1 MAKIILN
8 ADLYENLLTEKPGD
22 YTARPRITGTYR
34 NANVADDIVAERT
47 EYRRETILNILTLAD
62 EKRRWAVA
70 NGRSLV
76 DGVGYFALS
85 LSGPFEGDSPRY
97 DPDKNKISVSFTP
110 SKELLDALKEI
121 DFNLNKA
128 TTGPV
133 INQVTDVRTQ
143 SVNDRITPGKSVIIN
158 GVNLL
163 VKGDDPAN
171 GVFFTPVSDGEPVKV
186 EYVSRMTSSE
196 LIVEAP
202 DLAEG
207 QYQLSVTTQASS
219 NYQLVKEPR
228 TYIFPIILTVGGS
241 DGSGDEG
248 GSPGEI

>member
-1 MAKIILN
+1 MAKIILT

-22 YTARPRITGTYR
+22 YTARPRVTGTYR
-34 NANVADDIVAERT
+34 NTDVADDIVAERT
-47 EYRRETILNILTLAD
+47 EYRKETIVNILTLAD

-76 DGVGYFALS
+76 DGLGQFMLT
-85 LSGPFEGDSPRY
+85 LSGPFEGDSPSFNSE
-97 DPDKNKISVSFTP
+97 KNKIGVSFTP
-110 SKELLDALKEI
+110 GKDLLDALKNI
-121 DFNLNKA
+121 DFNLSKA

-143 SVNDRITPGKSVIIN
+143 SVNNQITSGKSLIIN

-163 VKGDDPAN
+163 IKGDDPAN
-171 GVFFTPVSDGEPVKV
+171 GVFFTPVADGEPVKV
-186 EYVSRMTSSE
+186 EYISRMTTSE
-196 LIVEAP
+196 LIVEVP

-207 QYQLSVTTQASS
+207 QYQLSITTQVSS

-228 TYIFPIILTVGGS
+228 TYIFPIVLTVGAG
-241 DGSGDEG
+241 DGEG
-248 GSPGEI
+248 GSPSGI

>member
-8 ADLYENLLTEKPGD
+8 ADLYENLLTERPGD

-34 NANVADDIVAERT
+34 NTDVADDIVAERT
-47 EYRRETILNILTLAD
+47 EYRRETILNILSLAD

-76 DGVGYFALS
+76 DGLGLFMLS
-85 LSGPFEGDSPRY
+85 LSGGFEGDSPVY
-97 DPDKNKISVSFTP
+97 DPNKHKISVSFTA
-110 SKELLDALKEI
+110 SKELLEALKNI

-143 SVNDRITPGKSVIIN
+143 SVSDQVTSGKSLIIS

-163 VKGDDPAN
+163 IKGDDPAN

-186 EYVSRMTSSE
+186 EYISRMTISE
-196 LIVEAP
+196 LIVEVP
-202 DLAEG
+202 DLVEG
-207 QYQLSVTTQASS
+207 QYQLSITTQSAAG
-219 NYQLVKEPR
+219 YQLVKEPR
-228 TYIFPIILTVGGS
+228 TYVFPIVLTVIAP
-241 DGSGDEG
+241 DGAG
-248 GSPGEI
+248 GSPGGV

>member
-34 NANVADDIVAERT
+34 NADVANDIVAERT
-47 EYRRETILNILTLAD
+47 EYRKETIVNILTLAD

-76 DGVGYFALS
+76 DGLGQFMLS
-85 LSGPFEGDSPRY
+85 LSGGFEGDSPVY
-97 DPDKNKISVSFTP
+97 DPDKHKISVTFTP
-110 SKELLDALKEI
+110 GKELLEALKNI

-143 SVNDRITPGKSVIIN
+143 SVNSQITSGKSAIIS

-163 VKGDDPAN
+163 IKGDDPAN

-186 EYVSRMTSSE
+186 EYISRMTTSE
-196 LIVEAP
+196 LIVEVP
-202 DLAEG
+202 DLEEG
-207 QYQLSVTTQASS
+207 QYQLSVTTQVSS
-219 NYQLVKEPR
+219 NYQLVKDPR
-228 TYIFPIILTVGGS
+228 SYIFPIVLTVIAP
-241 DGSGDEG
+241 DGAG
-248 GSPGEI
+248 GSPGGV